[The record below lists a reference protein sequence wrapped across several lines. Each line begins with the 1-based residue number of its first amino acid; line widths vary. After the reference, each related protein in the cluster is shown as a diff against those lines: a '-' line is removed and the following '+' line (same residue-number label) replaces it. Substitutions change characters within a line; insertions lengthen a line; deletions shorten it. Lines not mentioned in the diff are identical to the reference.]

1 MQELI
6 DRILKDGCV
15 IDNKIL
21 KIDNFLNQQLDIPLL
36 NKMGQEIAYLFAQY
50 PIDRIITIE
59 TSGIAVA
66 YATALALHNVPVV
79 FARKH
84 TTLLTIDDQ
93 YTTSIYSYT
102 KGKNYTVT
110 ISKQYLPPNENILIV
125 DDFLASGA
133 AALGLTH
140 LVQEAGSKVI
150 GLGVIIEKA
159 FQHGR
164 ACLEKENIC
173 VKALASIQKFENNR
187 PVFIHF
193 PAE

>member
-1 MQELI
+1 
-6 DRILKDGCV
+6 
-15 IDNKIL
+15 
-21 KIDNFLNQQLDIPLL
+21 
-36 NKMGQEIAYLFAQY
+36 MGQEIAYLFAQY

-110 ISKQYLPPNENILIV
+110 VSKQYLPPNENILIV

-140 LVQEAGSKVI
+140 VVQEAGSKVI